1 MRKAIRLSVNPDMI
15 QACKEKTPTDSCLM
29 GLVRTPEN
37 VDRVTAKDVQQ
48 AAPLLKQL
56 LLQRPGI
63 PRPVSCIAMGVK
75 DLD

>member
-1 MRKAIRLSVNPDMI
+1 MI
-15 QACKEKTPTDSCLM
+15 QACEERTPGDSCLV

-37 VDRVTAKDVQQ
+37 VDRVTAKYVQQ

-56 LLQRPGI
+56 LLQHPCRP
-63 PRPVSCIAMGVK
+63 PPVSCIAMGVK